1 MTNVLEPEDY
11 PLELCVS
18 PSLLSRRSCPDPE
31 QLVLTRLTH
40 SDTRALTFH
49 GPVPIRISVAGRAFL
64 LDTDHYVRRTTLTPP
79 SAASSSEGTAQQAAP
94 LPPLIQER
102 WHSLTRDGTRGV
114 DVYQP
119 VARGLVDEVRR
130 AGTWRTGLEEVERR
144 CAAARVLDAV
154 PSSASTL
161 LAGAHSAQPGSGGFG
176 TLAGQADGSGGRHQL
191 FARASRPSSPL
202 V

>member
-1 MTNVLEPEDY
+1 MGLFFLSLWSLTNRPSTNVLLKPT
-11 PLELCVS
+11 
-18 PSLLSRRSCPDPE
+18 
-31 QLVLTRLTH
+31 LTCLTC

-49 GPVPIRISVAGRAFL
+49 GPVPIRISVAGRVFL

-144 CAAARVLDAV
+144 CATAARVLDAV

-161 LAGAHSAQPGSGGFG
+161 LAGAHSAQPGSGGVG